1 MWTFSRRTWVGHDE
15 CNAAFDSAQK
25 LCFKLGRSLDV
36 KSTLAEPRRLGLARP
51 RQPAVKHRLA
61 SSLLELLPRAPPRS
75 ELRSRTGRDCTTPVS
90 VKSRRQSERVEFVP
104 VPFGGGG
111 GSDATRFEQS
121 ALALVVD
128 AGQVSQQR
136 RNLDDRER
144 RREDR
149 RRRVHDRIVA
159 A

>member
-1 MWTFSRRTWVGHDE
+1 MTG
-15 CNAAFDSAQK
+15 K
-25 LCFKLGRSLDV
+25 GRC
-36 KSTLAEPRRLGLARP
+36 RY
-51 RQPAVKHRLA
+51 
-61 SSLLELLPRAPPRS
+61 
-75 ELRSRTGRDCTTPVS
+75 
-90 VKSRRQSERVEFVP
+90 ERVEFVP

-111 GSDATRFEQS
+111 DGVATRVEQG
-121 ALALVVD
+121 ALALVVE
-128 AGQVSQQR
+128 ACQVSQQW